1 MDASQIWEEALQ
13 AAQAASKAACPTPM
27 VVGNAKSIFGSEIDY
42 SKPVYHVSEGMCG
55 FAWVKITPARGK
67 FVKFLKDN
75 KIGHTND
82 YSGGYDIW
90 MGNEESGMTQSID
103 RKEAA
108 ARAMANVL
116 TSHGIK
122 CYVES
127 RLD

>member
-1 MDASQIWEEALQ
+1 MEAKQIWEEALQ
-13 AAQAASKAACPTPM
+13 AAQAASLAAKPTPM
-27 VVGNAKSIFGSEIDY
+27 TVGNAKSIFGNEIDY

-55 FAWVKITPARGK
+55 FAWVKIRPARGK

-75 KIGHTND
+75 RIGRSND

-90 MGNEESGMTQSID
+90 MGNEESGMTQSIE

-108 ARAMANVL
+108 AGAMAEIF

>member
-1 MDASQIWEEALQ
+1 MEAKQIWQEALQ
-13 AAQAASKAACPTPM
+13 AAQTASKEACPTPM
-27 VVGNAKSIFGSEIDY
+27 TVGTPTTLFSNKIDHT
-42 SKPVYHVSEGMCG
+42 KPVYHVSEGMCG

-67 FVKFLKDN
+67 FVKFLKDYN
-75 KIGHTND
+75 IGRVAYN
-82 YSGGYDIW
+82 GGYDVW
-90 MGNEESGMTQSID
+90 MGTEEAGITQSID

-108 ARAMANVL
+108 ARAMAKVL